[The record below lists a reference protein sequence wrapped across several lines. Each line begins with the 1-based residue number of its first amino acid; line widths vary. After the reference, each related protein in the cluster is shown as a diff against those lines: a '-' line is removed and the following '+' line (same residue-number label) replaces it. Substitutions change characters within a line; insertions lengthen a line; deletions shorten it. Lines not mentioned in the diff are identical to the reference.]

1 MATEATTLSEDK
13 TIERAVWHYVGVG
26 VLWFSLF
33 FTGVALERLG
43 LTTWILLGV
52 VPGEVGS
59 LRTQVADCQR
69 NLGAV
74 DLERDYAKRQEADT
88 RRQIDKLRKQVA
100 TAAAAAPTAA
110 AP

>member
-1 MATEATTLSEDK
+1 MATEATNPPGDT

-43 LTTWILLGV
+43 LTTWMLSGV
-52 VPGEVGS
+52 LPGEVGS
-59 LRTQVADCQR
+59 LRIQATECER
-69 NLGAV
+69 NFGTIRL
-74 DLERDYAKRQEADT
+74 DRDILKRQEDT
-88 RRQIDKLRKQVA
+88 LRVEIDKLRKQV
-100 TAAAAAPTAA
+100 TAATAAAPTAT

>member
-13 TIERAVWHYVGVG
+13 TIERAVWHYIGVG

-43 LTTWILLGV
+43 LTTWMLSGIL
-52 VPGEVGS
+52 PGEVGS
-59 LRTQVADCQR
+59 LRAQATERER
-69 NLGAV
+69 NFGTV
-74 DLERDYAKRQEADT
+74 KLERDILKRQEDT
-88 RRQIDKLRKQVA
+88 LRVEIDKLRKQVA
-100 TAAAAAPTAA
+100 AATAAAPTVT

>member
-43 LTTWILLGV
+43 LTTWMLSGILS
-52 VPGEVGS
+52 GEVGS
-59 LRTQVADCQR
+59 LRAQATERER
-69 NLGAV
+69 NFGTV
-74 DLERDYAKRQEADT
+74 KLERDILKRQEDT
-88 RRQIDKLRKQVA
+88 LRVEIDKLRKQVA
-100 TAAAAAPTAA
+100 AAATAAPTAS